1 MLRKI
6 NVFMIYVPSYGGCC
20 PVPFSVIHALI
31 KIDLLAGDS
40 LQTRR
45 QSPQKNDVKNIFD
58 HKLLCHLFC
67 VAPESDSKERNSL
80 LCWYYRRKAH
90 ISTSYFPSFF
100 VLSLIGNVSL
110 KSTTPVICVCHYCPH
125 QHSAMHYN
133 YGRVKIVTDKW
144 FVESHQPH
152 NVNIYHPQS
161 KSGKNTQIIKNKI
174 RTQHKRANEMR
185 AVVIDKHFAY
195 KCRVSS
201 GRTK

>member
-1 MLRKI
+1 
-6 NVFMIYVPSYGGCC
+6 MIVYK
-20 PVPFSVIHALI
+20 H
-31 KIDLLAGDS
+31 
-40 LQTRR
+40 RR